1 MVRVFEKIS
10 CVELP
15 TTHLEWR
22 MDLSAIVEPKLD
34 QQLCIIAMT
43 VVLAQYRDH

>member
-1 MVRVFEKIS
+1 MLEKILY
-10 CVELP
+10 VELP
-15 TTHLEWR
+15 TLHLEWR

-34 QQLCIIAMT
+34 QQLCITAMT